1 MNLILVLGILV
12 WLLIMFAGP
21 IVVYLNAPK
30 PFSTLQ
36 KVGMLV
42 SVVALIAVFVLP
54 VVSDGGVLNFNFAD
68 TLSWIGGR
76 SNHDLVMLCEYFVP
90 IFLAW
95 FVFAPIISTT
105 LYMGN
110 VGKRIAGLL
119 LIVPPLYL
127 AVLGNFSSFLKQ
139 TGLASGSIIYL
150 LCGIALIALPWF
162 IKGGE
167 KQPQAKK
174 RLMAIMVA
182 IVAIVG
188 FAPAI
193 ALQVTAKSDE
203 QKNEQRNKEFLE
215 EVAERNARGEAE
227 VAALEEVV
235 EDENI
240 SEIEEERGGNAMP
253 TAPQDACFIQGL
265 SNIARY
271 TPHWIEPEDPNMVS
285 EYSKA
290 VIPQIYMYASKRN
303 FFIRAGK
310 RNGSFAL
317 TLSGESVSDWSL
329 DLGDLFDVIDIDGS
343 TEFFFGQSDID
354 GDGVDELIVAGRT
367 IQEGGNR
374 ICVNVYNMSGE
385 ADIPVK
391 SVHNKTTYN
400 AMGIAFVEPSSGER
414 SGYIE
419 IGEGETMKHK
429 ETWVLQDNFQ
439 WDKLE
444 Y

>member
-42 SVVALIAVFVLP
+42 SVMALISIFVLP
-54 VVSDGGVLNFNFAD
+54 VLSMGVLSLGFAD
-68 TLSWIGGR
+68 TLRWMGDR
-76 SNHDLVMLCEYFVP
+76 SSHNAAVLCHYHVP
-90 IFLAW
+90 VFLTM
-95 FVFAPIISTT
+95 FVFAPVISAT
-105 LYMGN
+105 LYMSN
-110 VGKRIAGLL
+110 IGKKLAGVLL
-119 LIVPPLYL
+119 LLSPIYL
-127 AVLGNFSSFLKQ
+127 ALLSNFSDLLKD
-139 TGLASGSIIYL
+139 TGLASGSIVYL

-162 IKGGE
+162 IKDE
-167 KQPQAKK
+167 NEQTFEKK
-174 RLMAIMVA
+174 RLAAIA
-182 IVAIVG
+182 IAVTAIVG
-188 FAPAI
+188 LAPALWI
-193 ALQVTAKSDE
+193 QSKVMQHE
-203 QKNEQRNKEFLE
+203 QAEEQQTEISAPNSLE
-215 EVAERNARGEAE
+215 VEAAE
-227 VAALEEVV
+227 VVDTDT
-235 EDENI
+235 EDL
-240 SEIEEERGGNAMP
+240 SDIEEEKGGDAMP
-253 TAPQDACFIQGL
+253 SASPDACFIQGL
-265 SNIARY
+265 SNIAHY
-271 TPHWIEPEDPNMVS
+271 TPHWLAS
-285 EYSKA
+285 GEYSKA
-290 VIPQIYMYASKRN
+290 VIPQIYMYESRRS

-310 RNGSFAL
+310 HNGSFAL

-354 GDGVDELIVAGRT
+354 GDGVDEMIVAGRT

-391 SVHNKTTYN
+391 SVQNKTTYN
-400 AMGIAFVEPSSGER
+400 AMGIAFVEPSNGER

-439 WDKLE
+439 WDKLDF
-444 Y
+444 